1 MPVSGQLSM
10 FGLESRPAS
19 PLDLEG
25 LLAGAGQVVRMG
37 GTARVSIVVDADW
50 RARVLLGEF
59 AQRGLAGTVEP
70 STVEGHLGVR
80 TAYATALAP
89 LGTSWLRG
97 AVKRPP
103 DGFRLD
109 GRKLRLLTAASGN
122 PDGNRAYLLGLGN
135 EEDGWAI
142 VTRAFVNL
150 GLKGE
155 LLGPR
160 AGGPAYRIVGRR
172 RLNRLAEMV
181 GDPPPEIPGELWP
194 V

>member
-1 MPVSGQLSM
+1 MPVTGQLSM

-37 GTARVSIVVDADW
+37 GTARVSTVVDADW
-50 RARVLLGEF
+50 RARVLLREF
-59 AQRGLAGTVEP
+59 ALRGLAGSTEP
-70 STVEGHLGVR
+70 STVEGHFGVR
-80 TAYATALAP
+80 TAYSAALAP

-103 DGFRLD
+103 AGFALD
-109 GRKLRLLTAASGN
+109 GRKLRLWTAASGN
-122 PDGNRAYLLGLGN
+122 PDGNRAYVLGLGS
-135 EEDGWAI
+135 EEDGWA
-142 VTRAFVNL
+142 VVVRALVNV
-150 GLKGE
+150 GLRGE

-181 GDPPPEIPGELWP
+181 GDPPPEIPAGVWP